1 MDETVLGVILGMTLT
16 LTIAASIA
24 AAMRSMPR
32 AAALL
37 DAAARGIDRIEG
49 AALLSGRERAA
60 QQRVLQDERVV
71 AIERELVL
79 AKQEAVL
86 AKQEL
91 SVTRDEMTRLRQALR
106 CAPGTAQLNEIAR
119 LHGTGIEGLEARELV
134 RLRTELEEGLRRVRD
149 AELRRAAE
157 ERVASQTNSFLCP
170 IGCELMREPVMA
182 ADGHTYERVQIEEW
196 IQRKGDIVKSPMTIE
211 RLAHTMLTPNYA
223 LKASIDEAIENVMR
237 ELRQAPPARPG
248 MAEAAAADTAAH
260 ATTSGLMF
268 VRVCV
273 CVCVCECV

>member
-1 MDETVLGVILGMTLT
+1 MLDEGADDDGPLAPPLEVTDDAKAGASVTLHVLAVAAVGNFVVVLGRMSLEQTLT
-16 LTIAASIA
+16 
-24 AAMRSMPR
+24 
-32 AAALL
+32 
-37 DAAARGIDRIEG
+37 DKG
-49 AALLSGRERAA
+49 
-60 QQRVLQDERVV
+60 Q
-71 AIERELVL
+71 
-79 AKQEAVL
+79 
-86 AKQEL
+86 
-91 SVTRDEMTRLRQALR
+91 LRQALS

-119 LHGTGIEGLEARELV
+119 LHGTGIKTLETRELV

-196 IQRKGDIVKSPMTIE
+196 IQRKGDSVKSPKTNE
-211 RLAHTMLTPNYA
+211 RLAYTMLTPNYA
-223 LKASIDEAIENVMR
+223 LNASIDEAIENVMR

-260 ATTSGLMF
+260 ATTSGLMC
-268 VRVCV
+268 VSVCV
-273 CVCVCECV
+273 YHV